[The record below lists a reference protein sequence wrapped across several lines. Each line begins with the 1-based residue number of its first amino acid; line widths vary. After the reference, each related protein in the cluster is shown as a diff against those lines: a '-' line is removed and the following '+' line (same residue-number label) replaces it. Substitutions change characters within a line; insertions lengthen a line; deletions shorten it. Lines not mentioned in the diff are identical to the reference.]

1 MVAQTLSAASR
12 SITPEGPIESYYRSK
27 WGYLCVKL
35 VQNPFLIIKS
45 GYLLTSDRIK
55 MQDDDVLVRGFPL
68 RILRIPEHRRWLL
81 VGTTVAMSK
90 QLFAHLFG
98 SFLFPLSWRNQQTSS
113 LVQIS
118 QDGCWLRANGLVHSI
133 ATGVGYPWGYVWRVW
148 TILLIFFSTPLE
160 TCYI

>member
-35 VQNPFLIIKS
+35 VQNPFLIIIS
-45 GYLLTSDRIK
+45 GYLLTSDRNK
-55 MQDDDVLVRGFPL
+55 NA
-68 RILRIPEHRRWLL
+68 RRWCARPWLSIAHL
-81 VGTTVAMSK
+81 TNSRTSTLIRYDGCNVK
-90 QLFAHLFG
+90 QQLFAHLFG

-148 TILLIFFSTPLE
+148 TILLIFFRTPLE